1 MQSDS
6 GKGNAILTQNK
17 YVVAELEMYMNEW
30 FNERLCKYLSNKYTL
45 VCLVLLF
52 GLYIDLYLKSK
63 TRLKSYSLLM

>member
-6 GKGNAILTQNK
+6 GKGNVILTQNK

>member
-1 MQSDS
+1 M
-6 GKGNAILTQNK
+6 
-17 YVVAELEMYMNEW
+17 VAELEMYMNEW